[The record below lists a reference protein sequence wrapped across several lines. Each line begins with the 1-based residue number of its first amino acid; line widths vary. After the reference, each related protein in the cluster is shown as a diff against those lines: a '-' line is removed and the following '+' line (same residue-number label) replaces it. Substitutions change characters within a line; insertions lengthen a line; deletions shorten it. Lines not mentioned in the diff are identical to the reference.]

1 MLCWTVTI
9 FRHTDISHHLSLLLS
24 AHCPGSRALERIL
37 SSTQVDWSVMKRQ
50 PLTWRAVA
58 MMRASIG
65 CCSMRISEAPTRRE
79 ANYRNS
85 RLGSS
90 AKTDAVRLIE
100 GEDEGV
106 DINCQ
111 SESSDLIKSLS
122 QNDEK
127 L

>member
-1 MLCWTVTI
+1 
-9 FRHTDISHHLSLLLS
+9 
-24 AHCPGSRALERIL
+24 
-37 SSTQVDWSVMKRQ
+37 
-50 PLTWRAVA
+50 